1 MVYLI
6 DFSTP
11 LLLKKYL
18 LSLRKALS
26 TYFHDWSLAG
36 VSRMWLGLSDI
47 ENSNCAFKW
56 TDSNSYD
63 SYTNWDPDPPV
74 CPENANS
81 CAYINTG
88 VSGKNWEAG
97 TCDQLDAFAC
107 EGEGR
112 IFDLQSS
119 KFSSI
124 L

>member
-1 MVYLI
+1 M
-6 DFSTP
+6 
-11 LLLKKYL
+11 
-18 LSLRKALS
+18 RKALS

-88 VSGKNWEAG
+88 VSGRNWEAG

-119 KFSSI
+119 KFSFI
-124 L
+124 LRR